1 MTRRFTISELNI
13 LIQNKVGPKYVSP
26 EGADLSISDTNT
38 RTHQYIEY
46 FNKHHKKEKNHD
58 KHRDQAA

>member
-1 MTRRFTISELNI
+1 MSELNI
-13 LIQNKVGPKYVSP
+13 SIQNKVGPKYVRP

-46 FNKHHKKEKNHD
+46 FNKYHQKRK
-58 KHRDQAA
+58 RS